1 MTHAEPIACYCFNK
15 HCKISIYN
23 RHRAIPRYVPV
34 EIALLTDMKCSE
46 CGGALYNWLELSIDI
61 EVKELLRIAS

>member
-1 MTHAEPIACYCFNK
+1 MTDAEPIACYCFNK
-15 HCKISIYN
+15 YCKVSIYN
-23 RHRAIPRYVPV
+23 RQKTLPRYVPV

-46 CGGALYNWLELSIDI
+46 CGGALYNWLELSINI